1 MIKKIS
7 SAHIS
12 AEGDVVVLIG
22 KKSYV
27 YAQKLTDSQAK
38 KLLKKLGQIQEI
50 NLMYWIEEIDIGITD
65 E

>member
-22 KKSYV
+22 NKSYV

-50 NLMYWIEEIDIGITD
+50 NLMYWIEEIDIGVD
-65 E
+65 DD